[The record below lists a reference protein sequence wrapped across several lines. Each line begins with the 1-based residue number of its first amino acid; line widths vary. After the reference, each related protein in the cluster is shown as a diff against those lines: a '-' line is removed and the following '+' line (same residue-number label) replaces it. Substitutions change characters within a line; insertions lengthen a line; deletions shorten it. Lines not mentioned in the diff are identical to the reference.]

1 MLAIRM
7 KVTSEQQQQQQHYL
21 NHLSYSYHPGSNG
34 RERIGTV
41 YASSTQQQQQQHQLT
56 PQTSAAAQQSMQQHG
71 HNEQLGADRE
81 SAPRLDTEPE
91 QQVRRRAKRRHQ
103 HHHHPHQHH
112 RAQQRL
118 REGAGEGKTYDG
130 GTESDTS
137 TCSEQDDTA
146 PSATPLSIGDR
157 LRYDQHSI
165 CDMFGF

>member
-1 MLAIRM
+1 M
-7 KVTSEQQQQQQHYL
+7 KVTSEQQQQQHYL

-34 RERIGTV
+34 RESIGT
-41 YASSTQQQQQQHQLT
+41 
-56 PQTSAAAQQSMQQHG
+56 P
-71 HNEQLGADRE
+71 
-81 SAPRLDTEPE
+81 APRLDTEPE

-103 HHHHPHQHH
+103 HHHHPHQHQ
-112 RAQQRL
+112 RGQQRL

-130 GTESDTS
+130 GTGSDTS